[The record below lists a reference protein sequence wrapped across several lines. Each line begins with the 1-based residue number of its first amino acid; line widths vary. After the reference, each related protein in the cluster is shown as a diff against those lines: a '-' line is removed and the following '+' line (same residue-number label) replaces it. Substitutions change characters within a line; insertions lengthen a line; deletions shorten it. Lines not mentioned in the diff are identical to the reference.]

1 MNIHELYIIPNFSDI
16 KFLIGPARKSFH
28 AHRILL
34 AARSEVF
41 RAMFCEQNQQKHA
54 KDNGEI
60 PFVLSDIAP
69 EIFMAMME
77 FIYTNCVTLNSKI
90 VSHYFLCVLVA
101 CFIQI
106 RKKIYIYILFTI
118 IKPF

>member
-1 MNIHELYIIPNFSDI
+1 MLHELYITPNFSDI

-90 VSHYFLCVLVA
+90 VSHDFLCVLVA
-101 CFIQI
+101 CFIFVRI
-106 RKKIYIYILFTI
+106 NSFRKIIYYLLL
-118 IKPF
+118 